1 MASSEDRIRT
11 LINENLG
18 VDGSSLDLNLSLSD
32 AGVSSIDLVAF
43 AKVVA
48 GEYGITFTPQDC
60 ASLGSVRELIDFID
74 SRAG

>member
-1 MASSEDRIRT
+1 MASSESRIVT

-18 VDGSSLDLNLSLSD
+18 LDGQSLDLSQSLTD

-48 GEYGITFTPQDC
+48 GEYGITFSPQDC
-60 ASLGSVRELIDFID
+60 ASLGSVRELIDFVD